1 MIRIDCHVRTDFR
14 GMCFASGELVQ
25 CSLDSSN
32 SFGIVIC
39 ETDCQVLVR
48 LWKARLHRAVVSH
61 ILSEISDLCIYFCS
75 VEICFANSVAH
86 EYARYAC
93 TNRYTAFLADCN
105 SGVLNG

>member
-39 ETDCQVLVR
+39 ETDCQVLVPLCVCGR
-48 LWKARLHRAVVSH
+48 LGCIGRLFPISLVKLVIFVFIFVVLKFVLP
-61 ILSEISDLCIYFCS
+61 IRWLMNML
-75 VEICFANSVAH
+75 VM
-86 EYARYAC
+86 
-93 TNRYTAFLADCN
+93 LALTDTQPFRLIVTLVC
-105 SGVLNG
+105 